1 MSENRMTATPG
12 YYPDGRYGEPDEPAP
27 DDEYWD
33 EDEPI
38 LATESELAYWRKR
51 NQHRPATESED
62 RMTTHSLERTSP
74 KGQPFVGYCVNCGMV
89 NLPASAVF
97 DACPNPDDVTQDD
110 ALIAAVTRGQAIDHH
125 DDGE

>member
-1 MSENRMTATPG
+1 MTATPG

-51 NQHRPATESED
+51 NQHRPATESEG
-62 RMTTHSLERTSP
+62 RMTELRWFVRDYWLMLPSQLRSWGPIKGFFMAYLWARFGREER
-74 KGQPFVGYCVNCGMV
+74 N
-89 NLPASAVF
+89 
-97 DACPNPDDVTQDD
+97 
-110 ALIAAVTRGQAIDHH
+110 R
-125 DDGE
+125 